1 MNIPDQTSRKVFG
14 AGSLLSLAKTMAFV
28 MAGFTTLLG
37 TSAHADEDDTFRIGV
52 MLYDSILTSDVTAPL
67 EVFGAAIT
75 NEVIE
80 DVEIVTIATNAG
92 LIKTHE
98 GLMIAAE
105 YSVDN
110 APELDAIL
118 VGSSYDMDSV
128 LADDAF
134 MAFVREEGADA
145 KWLASN
151 CSGAYILADAG
162 FLNGVRATTYPGGE
176 VWLKLNH
183 PSINIDI
190 NETVVVDKNVITSNG
205 SMVSY
210 AAAFKLLE
218 KVSGEDKA
226 EEISELLYFPRLV
239 RAYHEANS

>member
-1 MNIPDQTSRKVFG
+1 MNIPDQTSRNVFG

-28 MAGFTTLLG
+28 MAGLTTLMG
-37 TSAHADEDDTFRIGV
+37 TSAQADEDDTFRIGV
-52 MLYDSILTSDVTAPL
+52 MLFDSNLTSDVTAPL

-80 DVEIVTIATNAG
+80 DVEIVTIATKAG

-110 APELDAIL
+110 APELEAIL

-128 LADDAF
+128 LADDA
-134 MAFVREEGADA
+134 
-145 KWLASN
+145 
-151 CSGAYILADAG
+151 G
-162 FLNGVRATTYPGGE
+162 FLKGVRATTYPGGE
-176 VWLKLNH
+176 IWLKLNH

-205 SMVSY
+205 PMVSC

-226 EEISELLYFPRLV
+226 QEISELLYFPRLV